1 MPYKLYTAVK
11 QLIIMLIAI
20 LLIASVVMVT
30 LNLHQATAPAQK
42 ASASAD
48 SFMHGVKAKSFN
60 QLGNIEDT
68 VTSDYVTRDLKT
80 GTTILQHPYIVAAA
94 DDAPAWHIHA
104 LYGKLTGP
112 QQKIVYLW
120 GNVKISQP
128 VGPNSQNLTLLT
140 PSLRYDSNS
149 EFASTNAPVTII
161 QPDSIIHGVGMT
173 ANIKQ
178 GDIKILHNTDAQYV
192 VAKQPKG
199 APK

>member
-1 MPYKLYTAVK
+1 MTKLIPYKLYTAIK
-11 QLIIMLIAI
+11 QLVIALIAI
-20 LLIASVVMVT
+20 LLIASVVMVAI
-30 LNLHQATAPAQK
+30 NLHKSTTPTEK
-42 ASASAD
+42 ASNNAD
-48 SFMHGVKAKSFN
+48 SFMQGVKAKSFN

-68 VTSDYVTRDLKT
+68 VTSNYVTRDTKT
-80 GTTILQHPYIVAAA
+80 GTTILQHPYIVAAE
-94 DDAPAWHIHA
+94 DDAPSWHIHA
-104 LYGKLTGP
+104 QHGKLTGP

-120 GNVKISQP
+120 GNVRISQP

-192 VAKQPKG
+192 VAN
-199 APK
+199 